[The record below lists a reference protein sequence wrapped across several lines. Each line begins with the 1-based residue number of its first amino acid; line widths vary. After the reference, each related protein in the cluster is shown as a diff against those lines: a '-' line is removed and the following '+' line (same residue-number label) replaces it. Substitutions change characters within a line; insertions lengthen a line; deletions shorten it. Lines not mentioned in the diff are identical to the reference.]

1 MKCHE
6 VVVFRDWPGSFFS
19 VYGHSSGGELFTHD
33 VISTSVA
40 ACYINCS
47 DVLVVLW
54 QNFAGRR
61 GFGVDD
67 ESFVRIEG
75 LYADFVVA
83 YF

>member
-47 DVLVVLW
+47 DVLVVL
-54 QNFAGRR
+54 
-61 GFGVDD
+61 
-67 ESFVRIEG
+67 
-75 LYADFVVA
+75 
-83 YF
+83 